1 MSICSLSWFICK
13 KLTFGSKF
21 RIDIQYISFIQW
33 INISKF
39 ETCNLI
45 WFVKMQEIESCESC
59 HWFLENTAWV
69 NVCVEIKTG
78 FLHGKLIIKTVPLS
92 IFDGTKCSNF

>member
-1 MSICSLSWFICK
+1 MSKYSLKWFIFEK
-13 KLTFGSKF
+13 QAIAKSQ
-21 RIDIQYISFIQW
+21 IQKYISFIRL

-92 IFDGTKCSNF
+92 IFDGTKM